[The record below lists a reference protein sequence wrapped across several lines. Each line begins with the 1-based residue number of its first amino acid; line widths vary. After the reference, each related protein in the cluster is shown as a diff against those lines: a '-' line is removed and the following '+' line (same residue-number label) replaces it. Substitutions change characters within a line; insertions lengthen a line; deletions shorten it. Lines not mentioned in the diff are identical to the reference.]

1 MLRKVFDWLVAS
13 GIIALVVCLG
23 GGAALA
29 QTAPEKKRPKDTRVV
44 DEDEAGEEE
53 GDVLEI
59 TVKVPKPEVL
69 LFGQPPEMKYEEL
82 GFEKG
87 FLDRLMD
94 AAKHSPF

>member
-23 GGAALA
+23 GGPVLA
-29 QTAPEKKRPKDTRVV
+29 QSPPEKKRPKEARVV
-44 DEDEAGEEE
+44 DEDEAGGED
-53 GDVLEI
+53 GDLIEI

-82 GFEKG
+82 GYEKS